1 MKTLTRAVFLGLSL
15 SFPSLVHAQDLD
27 RNKDEVEISAIDL
40 GGTVLLRQ
48 SYIGSDQTEVNVLPY
63 IGLDNVYGFDLLGN
77 TLKYELFDI
86 GTGRGLGKWSLRAG
100 PRAAADFGRDSDDS
114 PTLEGLDDI
123 DLSVLAGGFVRAT
136 LGPVGLDISA
146 GQDFVGGHGGFVT
159 DFTLGTRYPGDG
171 WYLQPAVTI
180 TWADENFTQETYG
193 ITAEQA
199 LASTAGLAEFNTSSG
214 FHQVSGTL
222 LGGFELTK
230 KWNVTGV
237 VSYRESLGNFRDS
250 PIITAEDGATGGFF
264 GSLSLSRRFGL

>member
-1 MKTLTRAVFLGLSL
+1 MTTRAHILLIPLILSL
-15 SFPSLVHAQDLD
+15 PSLAYAQDLD
-27 RNKDEVEISAIDL
+27 KDKSEDEISAIDI
-40 GGTVLLRQ
+40 GGTVLYRQ
-48 SYIGSDQTEVNVLPY
+48 SHIGTDETEINVLPY
-63 IGLDNVYGFDLLGN
+63 IGLDNVFGFDLLGN

-114 PTLEGLDDI
+114 PTLDGLDDI

-146 GQDFVGGHGGFVT
+146 GQDIFGGHGGFVT
-159 DFTLGTRYPGDG
+159 DFTVGTRIPGDG
-171 WYLQPAVTI
+171 WYLQPAVTV

-199 LASTAGLAEFNTSSG
+199 IASTAGLAEFNTSSG

-222 LGGFELTK
+222 LGGFELSE
-230 KWNVTGV
+230 KWNVTGL
-237 VSYRESLGNFRDS
+237 VSYRESLGDFRDS
-250 PIITAEDGATGGFF
+250 PIIAAEDGATGGFF
-264 GSLSLSRRFGL
+264 ASLSLSRRFLL